1 MSEPD
6 CLSILDVPRIR
17 ADFPVLGREVRPGV
31 PLVYLDS
38 TATSQKPKQVLDVL
52 TNFYR
57 AHNAN
62 VHRGIYTLAEEATAA
77 YEEARAKVAAFIGAS
92 SPEEIVFVRNATEAI
107 NLVAFSWGRANLKEG
122 DLVLLTELEH
132 HANLVPWQ
140 MLAAERGIRLEFVP
154 VTPDGALDMEALPEL
169 LALEPKLVAVSG
181 MSNVTGFQP
190 DVKSIARA
198 AHDAGALV
206 LVDGAQL
213 VPHAPVDVQE
223 LGVDFLGFSS
233 HKMLGPT
240 GVGVLYARRDLLEA
254 MPPFLG
260 GGDMIR
266 WVKLREFATNDI
278 PYKFE
283 AGTPPIA
290 EAVAL
295 GAAVDYLR
303 SIGMEKIHAYEQAL
317 AKYVLPRLQEVPG
330 LHVLGTTL
338 ERRGAVF
345 SFWMDDI
352 HAHDVSQVLDYYG
365 IAVRAGHHCA
375 QPLHTKF
382 GVTATARAS
391 FYIYNTPDEADRL
404 VAALYKVKEK
414 FG

>member
-1 MSEPD
+1 MSETD
-6 CLSILDVPRIR
+6 FFSILDVPRIR
-17 ADFPVLGREVRPGV
+17 ADFPVLERETRPGV
-31 PLVYLDS
+31 PLIYLDS

-52 TNFYR
+52 VNFYR
-57 AHNAN
+57 SHNAN
-62 VHRGIYTLAEEATAA
+62 VHRGIHTLAEEATAA
-77 YEEARAKVAAFIGAS
+77 YEDARAKVAAFIGAS

-107 NLVAFSWGRANLKEG
+107 NLVAYSWGRANLKEG
-122 DLVLLTELEH
+122 DIVLLTELEH

-140 MLAAERGIRLEFVP
+140 MLASERGIRLEFVP
-154 VTPDGALDMEALPEL
+154 VTPDGALDMEALPDL

-190 DVKSIARA
+190 DVKEIARA
-198 AHDAGALV
+198 AHEAGALV

-213 VPHAPVDVQE
+213 VPHAPVNVQE
-223 LGVDFLGFSS
+223 LGADFLGFSS

-240 GVGVLYARRDLLEA
+240 GVGVLYARRDLLEE

-260 GGDMIR
+260 GGDMIL
-266 WVKLREFATNDI
+266 WVKLREFAPNEV

-295 GAAVDYLR
+295 GAAVDYLQA
-303 SIGMEKIHAYEQAL
+303 IGMEKVHAYEQAL

-345 SFWMDDI
+345 SFWMDGI

-365 IAVRAGHHCA
+365 VAVRAGHHCA

-404 VAALYKVKEK
+404 IAALYKVKEV
-414 FG
+414 FA

>member
-6 CLSILDVPRIR
+6 CLSILDVSRIR

-57 AHNAN
+57 THNAN

-77 YEEARAKVAAFIGAS
+77 YEEARAKVADFIGAS

-107 NLVAFSWGRANLKEG
+107 NLVAYSWGRANLKEG
-122 DLVLLTELEH
+122 DTVLLTELEH

-154 VTPDGALDMEALPEL
+154 VTPDGALDMEALPDL
-169 LALEPKLVAVSG
+169 LALGPKLVAVSG

-213 VPHAPVDVQE
+213 VPHAPVNVQE
-223 LGVDFLGFSS
+223 LGADFLGFSS

-266 WVKLREFATNDI
+266 WVKLREFAANDI

-338 ERRGAVF
+338 ARRGAVF
-345 SFWMDDI
+345 SFWMDGI

-365 IAVRAGHHCA
+365 VAVRAGHHCA

-404 VAALYKVKEK
+404 IAALYKVKEK

>member
-6 CLSILDVPRIR
+6 CLSILDVSRIR

-31 PLVYLDS
+31 PLIYLDS

-57 AHNAN
+57 TYNAN

-77 YEEARAKVAAFIGAS
+77 YEEARAKVADFIGAS

-107 NLVAFSWGRANLKEG
+107 NLVAYSWGRANLKEG
-122 DLVLLTELEH
+122 DTVLLTELEH

-154 VTPDGALDMEALPEL
+154 VTPDGALDMEALPDL

-213 VPHAPVDVQE
+213 VPHAPVNVQE
-223 LGVDFLGFSS
+223 LGADFLGFSS

-266 WVKLREFATNDI
+266 WVKLREFAANDI

-338 ERRGAVF
+338 ARRGAVF
-345 SFWMDDI
+345 SFWMDGI

-365 IAVRAGHHCA
+365 VAVRAGHHCA

-404 VAALYKVKEK
+404 IAALYKVKEK

>member
-6 CLSILDVPRIR
+6 CLSILDVSRIR

-31 PLVYLDS
+31 PLIYLDS

-57 AHNAN
+57 TYNAN

-77 YEEARAKVAAFIGAS
+77 YEEARAKVADFIGAS

-107 NLVAFSWGRANLKEG
+107 NLVAYSWGRANLKEG
-122 DLVLLTELEH
+122 DTVLLTELEH

-154 VTPDGALDMEALPEL
+154 VTPDGALDMEALPDL
-169 LALEPKLVAVSG
+169 LALGPKLVAVSG

-213 VPHAPVDVQE
+213 VPHAPVNVQE
-223 LGVDFLGFSS
+223 LGADFLGFSS

-266 WVKLREFATNDI
+266 WVKLREFAANDI

-338 ERRGAVF
+338 ARRGAVF
-345 SFWMDDI
+345 SFWMDGI

-365 IAVRAGHHCA
+365 VAVRAGHHCA

-404 VAALYKVKEK
+404 IAALYKVKEK